1 MNRRTV
7 IAAVLALI
15 MLALLAASVAADTP
29 TTIQV
34 GLVVAFP
41 DGSVHTEI
49 VKAPSTATTF
59 DILLAANLKVVSES
73 TQYGPAICS
82 INDTGCPA
90 TNCFCDA
97 AHYWA
102 YYHQDAATGKWVVAQ
117 EGAGSFVPAN
127 HAVEGFAWSGV
138 DANYNPTTQP
148 PARTYQQI
156 VDETS
161 PKPVAVP
168 EPATIMLFAG
178 GISGLAGYLYRKR
191 AR

>member
-1 MNRRTV
+1 VNRRTV
-7 IAAVLALI
+7 ISTVLALLT
-15 MLALLAASVAADTP
+15 LALLAGSVAADTP
-29 TTIQV
+29 ATIKV

-41 DGSVHTEI
+41 DKSVHTEI
-49 VKAPSTATTF
+49 VTVPSTATTF
-59 DILLAANLKVVSES
+59 DVLQAASLKVVSES
-73 TQYGPAICS
+73 TSFGPAICS
-82 INDTGCPA
+82 INNTGCPV

-102 YYHQDAATGKWVVAQ
+102 YFHRDAAAGKWVVAQ
-117 EGAGSFVPAN
+117 EGAGSFVPVN

-138 DANYNPTTQP
+138 DANYIPTTQP

-161 PKPVAVP
+161 AKPVAVP

-178 GISGLAGYLYRKR
+178 GISGLAGYLYRRR

>member
-29 TTIQV
+29 ATIKV

-82 INDTGCPA
+82 INNTGCPV

-102 YYHQDAATGKWVVAQ
+102 YFHRDDATGKWVVAQ
-117 EGAGSFVPAN
+117 EGAGSFVPAD

-178 GISGLAGYLYRKR
+178 GISGLVGYLYRRR